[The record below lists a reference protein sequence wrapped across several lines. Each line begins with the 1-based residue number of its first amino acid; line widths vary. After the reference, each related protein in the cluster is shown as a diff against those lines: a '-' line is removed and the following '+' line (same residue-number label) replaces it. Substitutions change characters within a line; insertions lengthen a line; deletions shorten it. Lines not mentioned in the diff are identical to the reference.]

1 MEHYQIKLI
10 ETAVLFFGYLVS
22 IKVSERL
29 IERAG
34 LQFGYPK
41 DRMKIIRKILN
52 IIFSVVL
59 VSVALFIWGVDQSE
73 LMYFITSLLTVMGIA
88 FIAQWSILSNV
99 TASFIIFFNHPVKLG
114 DTVMVMDKDFNVQ
127 GRVSDIGIFFLIL
140 KTVDGEQIAIP
151 TNVFLQKMVKKT
163 S

>member
-10 ETAVLFFGYLVS
+10 ETAVLFLVYLVS

-52 IIFSVVL
+52 VIFSVML
-59 VSVALFIWGVDQSE
+59 VSVGLFIWGVDQSE

-114 DTVMVMDKDFNVQ
+114 DTVMVLDKDFSIQ

-140 KTVDGEQIAIP
+140 KTAEGDQITIP

-163 S
+163 G